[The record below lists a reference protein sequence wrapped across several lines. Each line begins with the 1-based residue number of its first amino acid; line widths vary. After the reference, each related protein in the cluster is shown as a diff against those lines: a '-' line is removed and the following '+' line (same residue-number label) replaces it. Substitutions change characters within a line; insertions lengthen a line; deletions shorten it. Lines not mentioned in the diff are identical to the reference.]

1 MSRLKRVEL
10 FRKRKKKRNLLN
22 LKRRLRAMKEKFST
36 LIFFDMLFEVYC
48 KKYIYVLVIFLVYK

>member
-36 LIFFDMLFEVYC
+36 LIFCDMLFEVYC
-48 KKYIYVLVIFLVYK
+48 R